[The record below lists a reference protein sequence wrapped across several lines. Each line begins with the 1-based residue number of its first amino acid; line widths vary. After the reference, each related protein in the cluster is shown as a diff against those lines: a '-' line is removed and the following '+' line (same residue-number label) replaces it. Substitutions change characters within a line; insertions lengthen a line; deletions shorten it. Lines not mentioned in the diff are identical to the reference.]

1 MSILGL
7 LTMPSAAAAVAG
19 FLSIDSCYQQLPQLG
34 CMLLFAWISHYYQL
48 YMISVC
54 LYPVTFPV
62 ISFYVFSVCLGLFKT
77 RNEKLKSFA
86 CVVLKF
92 PAVFAQPHPSPLDS
106 DNNKTEPG
114 LVLQT

>member
-48 YMISVC
+48 YMISIC
-54 LYPVTFPV
+54 LYPVTCFHLLLC
-62 ISFYVFSVCLGLFKT
+62 FFCLF
-77 RNEKLKSFA
+77 RI
-86 CVVLKF
+86 V
-92 PAVFAQPHPSPLDS
+92 Q
-106 DNNKTEPG
+106 NKK
-114 LVLQT
+114 